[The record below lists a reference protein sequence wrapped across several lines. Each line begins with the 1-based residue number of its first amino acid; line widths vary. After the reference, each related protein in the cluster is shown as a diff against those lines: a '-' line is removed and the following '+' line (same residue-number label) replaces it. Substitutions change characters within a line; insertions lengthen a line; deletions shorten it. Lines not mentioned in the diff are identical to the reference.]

1 MDAEARLR
9 TRCRFLSAL
18 AVVVGFVLLLD
29 SVWRSSATYDEV
41 AYLQVASRWWRTSD
55 QESMTRMGSPLT
67 FWKLQQAPVL
77 LALDASGRGEWID
90 DPIRHQARLLPLVR
104 LGGLWIWL
112 AAIGLTLI
120 WAGRLHGP
128 RAMAL
133 AAWVFALEPNLLAH
147 GGLATME
154 MPIVAGSALVGL
166 LFWTFLRTGNRR
178 WLWASGLACGL
189 AFSCKF
195 TAIVFPPI
203 LGLAWWVSPSGRV
216 GMRQVPDEQAGG
228 GKRGLAPG
236 PSSRSQGLE
245 NTSWAGCLSPFSG
258 RKASVNRCRVRTA
271 EDSEPPDGGRCP
283 PYKMLRVAGGM
294 SVFVVL
300 MLLADLILTGFAT
313 QTPSESRGEHPL
325 IESRLPTSIQPVFER
340 LIETPLPAD
349 LVAFVIQVRH
359 QRSGGPSFL
368 MGERRLRGWWYYY
381 LVAMTIKVP
390 LGFWLLF
397 GGRCLVG
404 PSIARDRQEGMILVF
419 LAAYLAISSL
429 GSTRNYGIRYLLP
442 MAPMAVVWVSGLAEG
457 SRRAR
462 TLAVVGLLGMV
473 ASLAVVHPHELTYF
487 NVLSG
492 GRDGGRRILS
502 DSNLDW
508 GQGARSLARLQA
520 KRPEFRDLTFYAFG
534 DTDPAWYGV
543 SGRCLVIDAG
553 EEQPDLPAHFAASTR
568 YVAVSSSLL
577 WGPWGPPGYF
587 EPLRS
592 VRPLLWTDDGT
603 IAVFRSSDV
612 PGSEVNNLPEIG
624 W

>member
-1 MDAEARLR
+1 MKVPRRMDADARLR

-18 AVVVGFVLLLD
+18 AVVVGFVLLFD
-29 SVWRSSATYDEV
+29 SLWKSSATYDEV
-41 AYLQVASRWWRTSD
+41 AYLKVACRWWRTGD

-77 LALDASGRGEWID
+77 LGLDPSGRGEWID
-90 DPIRHQARLLPLVR
+90 DPIRHQAQLLPLVR

-112 AAIGLTLI
+112 AAIGLTLF

-147 GGLATME
+147 GGLVTME

-195 TAIVFPPI
+195 TAIVFPAI
-203 LGLAWWVSPSGRV
+203 LGLAWWLSPS
-216 GMRQVPDEQAGG
+216 ETQA
-228 GKRGLAPG
+228 
-236 PSSRSQGLE
+236 
-245 NTSWAGCLSPFSG
+245 
-258 RKASVNRCRVRTA
+258 
-271 EDSEPPDGGRCP
+271 GGRCP
-283 PYKMLRVAGGM
+283 PYKIFRVAGGM
-294 SVFVVL
+294 SVFVGL
-300 MLLADLILTGFAT
+300 MLLGDVVLTGFAT
-313 QTPSESRGEHPL
+313 QTPSESRGGHPA
-325 IESRLPTSIQPVFER
+325 IESRLPIAIQPAVAS

-381 LVAMTIKVP
+381 LVAMAIKVP

-404 PSIARDRQEGMILVF
+404 PKIARDRQEGMILV
-419 LAAYLAISSL
+419 LLGAYLAIASI

-442 MAPMAVVWVSGLAEG
+442 MAPMAVVWISGLAEG

-473 ASLAVVHPHELTYF
+473 ASLAMIHPHELTYF
-487 NVLSG
+487 NVLGG

-520 KRPEFRDLTFYAFG
+520 KHPELRDLTFYAFG
-534 DTDPAWYGV
+534 DTDPGWYGV
-543 SGRCLVIDAG
+543 SGRCIVVDAG
-553 EEQPDLPAHFAASTR
+553 EEQPDLPDHFRASTR

-577 WGPWGPPGYF
+577 WGPWGPPDYF
-587 EPLRS
+587 EFLRS
-592 VRPLLWTDDGT
+592 VRPLVWTDDGT
-603 IAVFRSSDV
+603 IAVFRSKDV
-612 PGSEVNNLPEIG
+612 REAR
-624 W
+624 